1 MTSNFPISRYTVKFQ
16 ALENIQLPKYAGS
29 TLRGAFG
36 HALKSMACLT
46 ASRNKGTCRCEP
58 AERCLYR
65 QIFDPPK
72 KQLNFQNRIQDIA
85 PPFVIEA
92 HSLPEQIV
100 KGQNAAFHIVLIG
113 HFVHQQQMMIQLALQ
128 RALAEGIGQNLSK
141 GGEQAKL
148 ISFTFCDQPLASIN
162 PLSSVRL
169 DLFTH
174 ARLQYRGHFVNAE
187 HFNPFHFMQALVRRY
202 LALFE
207 TYSDLTLTDEDLSQ
221 IQHDIQQLT
230 GHHQLKWVNWSRYSN
245 RQKQKMNL
253 DGLMGVV
260 YLENISP
267 RLFYYLYLGQWLHVG
282 KGCVFGLGQYVM
294 QDVNIDRKIEK
305 ISA

>member
-72 KQLNFQNRIQDIA
+72 KQLDYQNRVQDIA

-92 HSLPEQIV
+92 YALPEQIA
-100 KGQNAAFHIVLIG
+100 KGAVATFHIVLIG
-113 HFVHQQQMMIQLALQ
+113 NFAHQQQMMIQLAWQ

-141 GGEQAKL
+141 GGEQSKL
-148 ISFTFCDQPLASIN
+148 LAFNLCDQPRLNIT

-174 ARLQYRGHFVNAE
+174 ARLQYRGNFVDAE
-187 HFNPFHFMQALVRRY
+187 HFNPFHFIQALVRRY
-202 LALFE
+202 LSLIE
-207 TYSDLTLTDEDLSQ
+207 TYSDLKLSKEEIIQ
-221 IQHDIQQLT
+221 IQNDIAQLT
-230 GHHQLKWVNWSRYSN
+230 GHHQLEWVNWSRYSN

-253 DGLMGVV
+253 DGLMGAV

-282 KGCVFGLGQYVM
+282 KGCVFGLGQYVL
-294 QDVNIDRKIEK
+294 QDIQTEK
-305 ISA
+305 TSEKLSA